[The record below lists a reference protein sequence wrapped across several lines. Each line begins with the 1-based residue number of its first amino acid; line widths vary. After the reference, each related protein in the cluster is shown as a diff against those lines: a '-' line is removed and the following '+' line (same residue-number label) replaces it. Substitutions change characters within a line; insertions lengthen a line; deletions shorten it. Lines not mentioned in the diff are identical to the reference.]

1 MKLLQGILVMS
12 IPLLLLQCSKEN
24 EVEVEPVAEEEPA
37 ANIITD
43 PFYADLNDKS
53 TLLDYWE
60 LFVKD
65 AIRSGK
71 PDPGAGRVVSV
82 FFGNEPDFASGVTA
96 DHAGRAFNI
105 CDEGT
110 VSFEIIKSFWEDFS
124 IPQRLYTFYHEGGH
138 ARYKY
143 RHPCESFECTALPED
158 TPIMW
163 LYVPSANTPF
173 ENFLADKEN
182 FFKRRWDGVR
192 YFNCEQN

>member
-71 PDPGAGRVVSV
+71 PDPGAGDRKSVV
-82 FFGNEPDFASGVTA
+82 
-96 DHAGRAFNI
+96 
-105 CDEGT
+105 
-110 VSFEIIKSFWEDFS
+110 
-124 IPQRLYTFYHEGGH
+124 
-138 ARYKY
+138 
-143 RHPCESFECTALPED
+143 
-158 TPIMW
+158 
-163 LYVPSANTPF
+163 
-173 ENFLADKEN
+173 
-182 FFKRRWDGVR
+182 
-192 YFNCEQN
+192 